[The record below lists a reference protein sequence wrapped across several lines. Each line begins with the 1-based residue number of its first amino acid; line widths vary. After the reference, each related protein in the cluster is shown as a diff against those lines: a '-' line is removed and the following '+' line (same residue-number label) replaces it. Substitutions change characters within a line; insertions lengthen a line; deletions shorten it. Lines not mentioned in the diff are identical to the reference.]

1 MISLFCSAVIVV
13 LMLYVIMDL
22 YLYTYDPTWR
32 GIINSRHIQ
41 EKPYVFI
48 LGASYAYPINATHVA
63 ESLEK
68 NDLEYE
74 IYNLADMSDTPTHRL
89 KSLEHLISLKPEVV
103 IYCVSITDFE
113 NPVTQS
119 DIMNRSSTDEFET
132 LNPKKEITKI
142 LSMTTQNN
150 LDGKFPTSP
159 KERTI
164 LSIKYLIRGPEF
176 IHNPFINYK
185 ITPVTDEKTFDA
197 KYNFTF
203 RGVDTSYNN
212 EERIALQKII
222 TELKKNNTKII
233 LFTAPHHKVFLD
245 AVGESNLIVFESIM
259 TEIAKQNDIDV
270 HFLHDKY
277 EEMNIWRDPHHIAV
291 NKEAVIYSDDIAS
304 ILEKELEN

>member
-1 MISLFCSAVIVV
+1 MISLFFSAVIVV
-13 LMLYVIMDL
+13 LTLYVIMDL

-32 GIINSRHIQ
+32 GIINSRHAQ
-41 EKPYVFI
+41 EKPYAFV

-74 IYNLADMSDTPTHRL
+74 IYNLADMSDTPSHRL

-119 DIMNRSSTDEFET
+119 YIMDRSSTDGFEI
-132 LNPKKEITKI
+132 LNPKKEIVKI
-142 LSMTTQNN
+142 LSVTTQNN

-176 IHNPFINYK
+176 VHNPFINYN

-197 KYNFTF
+197 EYNFTF
-203 RGVDTSYNN
+203 RGVDTSHNN

-222 TELKKNNTKII
+222 TELKKNNIKVI
-233 LFTAPHHKVFLD
+233 LFTSPHHKVFLD

-259 TEIAKQNDIDV
+259 TEIAEQNDIGV
-270 HFLHDKY
+270 HFLHNKY
-277 EEMNIWRDPHHIAV
+277 EKTDIWRDPHHIAV
-291 NKEAVIYSDDIAS
+291 NKDAIIYSDDIAA
-304 ILEKELEN
+304 ILEKELKN